1 MLIKEAFPAF
11 TLLLHYC
18 RPKDVDHLVYSVDGG
33 EHTDFNLVMHAGKFE
48 DEQLVGE
55 PSTLIISKE
64 WVLENI
70 DKIVGTVSDAEIGQ
84 VT

>member
-18 RPKDVDHLVYSVDGG
+18 RPKDTEHVVYSVDGG
-33 EHTDFNLVMHAGKFE
+33 EPTDFNLVMQAGKFE
-48 DEQLVGE
+48 DEKLVGE
-55 PSTLIISKE
+55 PSTLIISKQ
-64 WVLENI
+64 WVLDNI
-70 DKIVGTVSDAEIGQ
+70 DKIVGTVPDDEIGR